1 MECSSFMTLLG
12 GSTMGFVMLRDLL
25 RCDQS
30 TRPPA
35 TAIIMLPIAQLI
47 FGSKVSVSERVW
59 CDDSLS

>member
-1 MECSSFMTLLG
+1 MTLLG

-47 FGSKVSVSERVW
+47 LGNVAIVSERV
-59 CDDSLS
+59 CCGI